1 MSTRAPVR
9 GLLVTVE
16 GGEGAGKSTLVAMLA
31 GRAHEAGVDVVAC
44 REPGGTAL
52 GERLRAALLDD
63 DRVTTGPAPEAELL
77 LFAAARAQLVAEV
90 LRPALASGSLVICDR
105 YQDSTVAYQHGGR
118 GLDRALVA
126 AVNRAATG
134 GLSPDLTLLLDISPA
149 AGLARAGSAGDYM
162 EREAIAFHERVG
174 ACYRELAAEEPQRWL
189 VLDARD
195 PPALLAERAWQRIG
209 RVLPASRPQAR
220 GR

>member
-1 MSTRAPVR
+1 MSARGGAR

-16 GGEGAGKSTLVAMLA
+16 GGEGAGKSTLAAMLA
-31 GRAHEAGVDVVAC
+31 RRARGAGVGVVGC

-52 GERLRAALLDD
+52 GERIRASLLVADP
-63 DRVTTGPAPEAELL
+63 GAAAPAPEAELL
-77 LFAAARAQLVAEV
+77 LFAAARAQLVSEV

-105 YQDSTVAYQHGGR
+105 YQDSSVAYQHGGR

-134 GLSPDLTLLLDISPA
+134 DLAPDLTLLLDISPA
-149 AGLARAGSAGDYM
+149 AGLARAGGAGDYL

-174 ACYRELAAEEPQRWL
+174 ACYRALAAEEPRRWL
-189 VLDARD
+189 VLDAREA
-195 PPALLAERAWQRIG
+195 PALLADRAWERIG
-209 RVLPASRPQAR
+209 TLLAAGRPRAPR
-220 GR
+220 R